1 MNWLLLFLLLI
12 APYSSLN
19 SAAQD
24 CPIRYP
30 FLASGG
36 QYSPEARRPDVSD
49 VLNLPVLKPGYFMSV
64 GPLARIGDQPVDIY
78 LQHGLQVVTKIE
90 KPTDLVGYVMIE
102 DDLAC
107 LTFLR
112 FFSLPDTN
120 YLFEQDTRDVCTE
133 VFKAPDGVDVSHE
146 IYCNLIDAGT
156 WDKHR
161 LRCPLVRE
169 ASESELLLLESK
181 CLGACKRGFVVGRT
195 VICPDQKIYWV
206 TQVVS
211 VDGRFAVISK
221 ELLEVDGSQVGV
233 RFLTTG

>member
-120 YLFEQDTRDVCTE
+120 YLSNR
-133 VFKAPDGVDVSHE
+133 
-146 IYCNLIDAGT
+146 I
-156 WDKHR
+156 
-161 LRCPLVRE
+161 RE
-169 ASESELLLLESK
+169 MSARKYLKPPTAS
-181 CLGACKRGFVVGRT
+181 T
-195 VICPDQKIYWV
+195 
-206 TQVVS
+206 
-211 VDGRFAVISK
+211 
-221 ELLEVDGSQVGV
+221 
-233 RFLTTG
+233 